1 MEYTL
6 KNEFLKTGVFC
17 DLFYSRKLVLWVRP
31 WCLENQSAL
40 EKQKNE
46 KLNVDTNCDHSKK
59 YIPQENFRSFLW
71 DGFG

>member
-6 KNEFLKTGVFC
+6 KTEFLKAGVFC

-31 WCLENQSAL
+31 WCFIENQSAL

-46 KLNVDTNCDHSKK
+46 K
-59 YIPQENFRSFLW
+59 
-71 DGFG
+71 

>member
-6 KNEFLKTGVFC
+6 KNEFLKAVFC

-31 WCLENQSAL
+31 WCLVENQSAL

-46 KLNVDTNCDHSKK
+46 K
-59 YIPQENFRSFLW
+59 
-71 DGFG
+71 